1 MFVSVEEV
9 RRFCNIPFTDDDL
22 TLAELI
28 ESAESTVEKYMGQ
41 PLSVFIADNQEL
53 DPALKLCIKS
63 LVATWYG
70 NREAIAY
77 GQPHKL
83 PLSFEFVLQPFK
95 KYVKE

>member
-9 RRFCNIPFTDDDL
+9 RRFINLPFNEDDL

-63 LVATWYG
+63 LVATWYA

-83 PLSFEFVLQPFK
+83 PYSFEFVLQPFK
-95 KYVKE
+95 KYVKD